1 MIAWLMGFLFGNW
14 MLWLPVVAFLVLGI
28 LLKDVKMILFGVVA
42 LLAVGYVGTLRGDL
56 AAAEERAVTAEA
68 SAEKWRVSSENQNK
82 AVDGWKLAALQNAMA
97 LKKSEQRAAAK
108 AAAIPAA
115 TDKTMNEVIPAKNG
129 EPTCEENI
137 QWLITPERLSR
148 YSW

>member
-28 LLKDVKMILFGVVA
+28 LLKDVKLIAFGVVA
-42 LLAVGYVGTLRGDL
+42 LLAVGYVGTLKGDL
-56 AAAEERAVTAEA
+56 AAAEDRATEAEA
-68 SAEKWRVSSENQNK
+68 NEQVWKTSSENQNK

-97 LKKSEQRAAAK
+97 LKNSEARAAAK

-115 TDKTMNEVIPAKNG
+115 TNKTMNEVILAKSG

>member
-1 MIAWLMGFLFGNW
+1 MIAWLMGFIFGNW
-14 MLWLPVVAFLVLGI
+14 VLWLPVVAFLGLAI
-28 LLKDVKMILFGVVA
+28 ALRDVKLIVFGVVA
-42 LLAVGYVGTLRGDL
+42 LLAVGYVGTLRGDV
-56 AAAEERAVTAEA
+56 AAAEARAIA
-68 SAEKWRVSSENQNK
+68 AEKAAEQWKLSSETQNK
-82 AVDGWKLAALQNAMA
+82 AIDGWKLSALQNAMA

-115 TDKTMNEVIPAKNG
+115 TDKTMNEPIPSKSG

-137 QWLITPERLSR
+137 QWLITPERLAQ

>member
-14 MLWLPVVAFLVLGI
+14 MLWLPVIAFLALGI
-28 LLKDVKMILFGVVA
+28 FLKDIKLIAFGVVA
-42 LLAVGYVGTLRGDL
+42 LLAVGYVGTLKGDL
-56 AAAEERAVTAEA
+56 AAAEERAAA
-68 SAEKWRVSSENQNK
+68 AEKATQQWKESSEKQNQ
-82 AVDGWKLAALQNAMA
+82 AVDGWKLAAMQNAMA